1 MAVLDSF
8 CYGIIS
14 ERLAESK
21 EKVASRGDILSLFVQ
36 ADNQLPKQYLRNI
49 LMSFFIAGRDTTACT
64 LSFVFLMLAENPL
77 VQEELA
83 KEVTSA
89 CSSKDAFVTLDEL
102 KDLKYLDGVVKE
114 CLRLYPPV
122 AVDGKRAEKA
132 DVLPDGTSIPAG
144 TRIAFEI
151 YSMGRDPS
159 VYESPDSVLPERWY
173 GKSSTPF
180 EFPVFQGGPR
190 ICLGKDLATYEAKFV
205 VAEIIKRYRFDLPGP
220 VEEPRCKPGITITV
234 KNGCKLLI
242 SRR

>member
-1 MAVLDSF
+1 MYSRVLTT
-8 CYGIIS
+8 
-14 ERLAESK
+14 
-21 EKVASRGDILSLFVQ
+21 
-36 ADNQLPKQYLRNI
+36 NI
-49 LMSFFIAGRDTTACT
+49 DTTACT

-151 YSMGRDPS
+151 
-159 VYESPDSVLPERWY
+159 
-173 GKSSTPF
+173 
-180 EFPVFQGGPR
+180 
-190 ICLGKDLATYEAKFV
+190 
-205 VAEIIKRYRFDLPGP
+205 
-220 VEEPRCKPGITITV
+220 
-234 KNGCKLLI
+234 
-242 SRR
+242 